1 MMQTQENPKK
11 NDDTKK
17 NSSAL
22 KTEEILSLLSKT
34 SQDFKKESEITEN
47 VSYLFTKKSI
57 KDLALSNLKK
67 DKEIKK
73 TENIDKEVQ
82 TKEKQKEE
90 EEEENK
96 EIIEEKKITETEAK
110 NMANALAKEYYN
122 KGYNLGVKKIKEELE
137 KGEKAL
143 AINFKNLADNIFT
156 ITPDFVEKLNDL
168 INVNLKK
175 ISLEMLGYEI
185 DTKTNKFFDKISEV
199 VNSFEN
205 SLKKVKI
212 ILNKE
217 DFNSISK
224 YLTEKKIKI
233 DQELAIDENLG
244 RGDLKIKSGSI
255 EVSNILS
262 NKTKFVDSTN
272 VDDDLK
278 NLRNNIENNSDTSPD
293 TKTINNNDKSEISE
307 SKKNLNPK
315 NT

>member
-1 MMQTQENPKK
+1 MQTQENPKK

-17 NSSAL
+17 NSGAL

-90 EEEENK
+90 EENK

-156 ITPDFVEKLNDL
+156 VTPDFVEKLNDL

>member
-1 MMQTQENPKK
+1 MKI
-11 NDDTKK
+11 
-17 NSSAL
+17 

-47 VSYLFTKKSI
+47 VSYIFTKKSL
-57 KDLALSNLKK
+57 KDLALLNLKK

-90 EEEENK
+90 EENK

-110 NMANALAKEYYN
+110 NMANTLAKEYYN

-156 ITPDFVEKLNDL
+156 VTPDFVEKLNDL

-185 DTKTNKFFDKISEV
+185 DTKTNKFFDKISEF

>member
-1 MMQTQENPKK
+1 MQTQENPKK

-17 NSSAL
+17 NSGAL

-67 DKEIKK
+67 AKEIKK

-82 TKEKQKEE
+82 TKEQQK
-90 EEEENK
+90 EEENK

-156 ITPDFVEKLNDL
+156 VTPDFVEKLNDL

-185 DTKTNKFFDKISEV
+185 DTKTNKFFDKISEF